1 VHELAEIAADAPG
14 SNLVFLQEP
23 MIDILIPVL
32 GRPQNVQPLVDSIVE
47 STKGAYR
54 IIFVC
59 SPSDQEEIYFCRLTA
74 YDTWIAPFESGPG
87 DFAKKINWAY
97 EQTTS
102 SWIFQGAD
110 DIRFSPGWDTEA
122 LKVVSRGRSVI
133 GTNDLKNPGVKRG
146 QHSTHTL
153 FSRAYIDKYGSG
165 TIDGRGKIFHEG
177 YDHQFTDNEFCQ
189 VAMRRGEWAFA
200 KKAVVEHLHP
210 YWGTAPWD
218 ETYQKAVRNGL
229 ADQDLFNQRM
239 S

>member
-1 VHELAEIAADAPG
+1 
-14 SNLVFLQEP
+14 
-23 MIDILIPVL
+23 MIDILVPVL
-32 GRPQNVQPLVDSIVE
+32 GRSQNAQPLVDSIV
-47 STKGAYR
+47 SATKGTYR
-54 IIFVC
+54 IIFIC
-59 SPSDQEEIYFCRLTA
+59 SPEDEEQIQACEATA
-74 YDTWIAPFESGPG
+74 HDTWIVDWDPGPG
-87 DFAKKINWAY
+87 DFAKKINAAY
-97 EQTTS
+97 ILSDSE
-102 SWIFQGAD
+102 WVFQGAD
-110 DIRFSPGWDTEA
+110 DIRFSPGWDIEA
-122 LKVVSRGRSVI
+122 LKVASRGRSVI

-165 TIDGRGKIFHEG
+165 TIDGQGKIFHEG

-210 YWGTAPWD
+210 YWGTASWD
-218 ETYQKAVRNGL
+218 ETYQKAVRNGQ